1 MSIDMSLVKFHCT
14 VIPFLT
20 SFFIALCNIVF
31 FRDFAAL
38 MLPGTHNSGAYDVNF
53 GVSKNANLV
62 DIFTKALFNFYQTLI
77 SEI

>member
-53 GVSKNANLV
+53 GVSKNDYLLG
-62 DIFTKALFNFYQTLI
+62 I
-77 SEI
+77 